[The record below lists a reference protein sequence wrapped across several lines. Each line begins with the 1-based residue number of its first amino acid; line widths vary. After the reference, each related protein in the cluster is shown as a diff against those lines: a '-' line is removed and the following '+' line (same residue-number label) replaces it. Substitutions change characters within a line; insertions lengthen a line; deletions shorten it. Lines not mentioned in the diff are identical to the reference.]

1 MTVSHEDGLPQAKPL
16 DSKQVLRR
24 AFAMSA
30 LVCRGSIENG
40 AGHPEAESLHKR
52 ILEWL
57 TRMGLWDQ
65 VEPSEAK
72 MLHSPLGQLA
82 TQEGIRATWYAE
94 GLAVLAWAS
103 NRLDRLPNHDEKVD
117 PFAVTDSLFFLSDD
131 AAEMMSK
138 ARLRRSTELEAFRE
152 LLYAIHARLRDFAR
166 NRGHQDFTS
175 WVEKAWITT
184 LKLDAAHLIVHD
196 DLAIDNR
203 AISEVEGNRL
213 QECEW
218 LTCERRRAIIW
229 LFGGHA
235 IYSQITV
242 DT

>member
-1 MTVSHEDGLPQAKPL
+1 MTISDEQDIPPL
-16 DSKQVLRR
+16 DAKLVLRR
-24 AFAMSA
+24 AFVMCA
-30 LVCRGSIENG
+30 LVCRGSIESG

-57 TRMGLWDQ
+57 TRMGLWNQ
-65 VEPSEAK
+65 VEPSEEK
-72 MLHSPLGQLA
+72 MLHSPLGGLA
-82 TQEGIRATWYAE
+82 PKEVIRATWYAE

-117 PFAVTDSLFFLSDD
+117 PFAVTDSLLFLGDD
-131 AAEMMSK
+131 AAEVISK
-138 ARLRRSTELEAFRE
+138 ATLRSPAELEACRE

-166 NRGHQDFTS
+166 NRGHQNFTS

-196 DLAIDNR
+196 DLAIDNK
-203 AISEVEGNRL
+203 AIGEVEGNRL

-218 LTCERRRAIIW
+218 VTCERRRAIIW
-229 LFGGHA
+229 LFGGHT
-235 IYSQITV
+235 IYSQIPV